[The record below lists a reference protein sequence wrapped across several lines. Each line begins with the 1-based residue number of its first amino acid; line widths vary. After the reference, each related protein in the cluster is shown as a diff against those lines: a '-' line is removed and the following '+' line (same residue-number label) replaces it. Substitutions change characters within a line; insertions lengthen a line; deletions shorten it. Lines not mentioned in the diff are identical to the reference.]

1 MWVTPP
7 LGFTIRGTANRTAL
21 DRFGIYPD
29 AKFLKV
35 GQLFPWASGADRN
48 RLTKSQRL
56 RLRIISLSRSDQIA
70 RYRAELSPA
79 ARGDSGS

>member
-56 RLRIISLSRSDQIA
+56 RIISLSRSDQIA
-70 RYRAELSPA
+70 RYRAELSLA